1 MSIVKLLLAI
11 WIIGMA
17 ARWITGKQAERRQ
30 HREMEKLKR
39 EQIRQREEQ
48 RQMREEQREQARK
61 QATHDI
67 ALEKAR
73 LEREELRREQEKQAD
88 EIAKLRHTIDQA
100 QFDIDYL
107 LERIGSI
114 DTQTDYYIYLQSATV
129 PGGDEWCKY
138 QRRIDTLK
146 AQAHAAETRLSKARF
161 NKAQAE
167 RKMA

>member
-1 MSIVKLLLAI
+1 MSIVSLLLVV
-11 WIIGMA
+11 WIIGMV
-17 ARWITGKQAERRQ
+17 ARWITGKQ
-30 HREMEKLKR
+30 
-39 EQIRQREEQ
+39 EQ
-48 RQMREEQREQARK
+48 RRTQKSMERLRADQRRLREEQREQARK
-61 QATHDI
+61 QAAHDI

-161 NKAQAE
+161 NKAQAQ
-167 RKMA
+167 RKLA